1 MAMAQKPKCV
11 TSSASEAEKVIMMQA
26 CRAGTAEEIGT
37 PRGLPRSITTRRH
50 NRVWSCVVNYCCRQI
65 ASMAGPLVFL
75 GLVITPANLSAA
87 PDLMTCQN
95 FEKIKQIATLET
107 PRGPASGQ
115 LCLVD
120 GATFSIG
127 PTWVRLD
134 GLKAPSMGRFCSRDT
149 SKPNCKFAAISVDAL
164 ADLLVNGVACQ
175 AMKTETRGRW
185 LATCKLPDGRD
196 LGTEIVRLGFACAAT
211 AISSRYAEVET
222 QARTQMRGL
231 WAPQSGYDLAS
242 DCALKTKEGSG
253 P

>member
-1 MAMAQKPKCV
+1 MNFKYRPI
-11 TSSASEAEKVIMMQA
+11 TSM
-26 CRAGTAEEIGT
+26 
-37 PRGLPRSITTRRH
+37 
-50 NRVWSCVVNYCCRQI
+50 VV
-65 ASMAGPLVFL
+65 PLVFL
-75 GLVITPANLSAA
+75 VLVTTPANLSAA
-87 PDLMTCQN
+87 PDLMTCQTR
-95 FEKIKQIATLET
+95 EKIKQIATLET

-149 SKPNCKFAAISVDAL
+149 SKPNCKFAAMSVDAL
-164 ADLLVNGVACQ
+164 ADLLVNGVACT
-175 AMKTETRGRW
+175 AMKSESRGRW
-185 LATCKLPDGRD
+185 LSTCKLPDGRD

-211 AISSRYAEVET
+211 AISSRYVEFET
-222 QARTQMRGL
+222 QARMHRRGL

-242 DCALKTKEGSG
+242 DCALKNKEGSE

>member
-1 MAMAQKPKCV
+1 MIV
-11 TSSASEAEKVIMMQA
+11 TQA
-26 CRAGTAEEIGT
+26 CGAWTNEENGT
-37 PRGLPRSITTRRH
+37 PGGLAPSIKHRRH
-50 NRVWSCVVNYCCRQI
+50 NIVWSCVVNFEYRPVTST
-65 ASMAGPLVFL
+65 AVPLFFL

-87 PDLMTCQN
+87 PDLMTCQTR
-95 FEKIKQIATLET
+95 EKVKQIATLET

-134 GLKAPSMGRFCSRDT
+134 SLKAPSMGRFCSRDT
-149 SKPNCKFAAISVDAL
+149 SKPNCKFAAMSVDAL
-164 ADLLVNGVACQ
+164 ADLLVNGVACT
-175 AMKTETRGRW
+175 AMKSESRGRW
-185 LATCKLPDGRD
+185 LSTCKLPDGRD

-222 QARTQMRGL
+222 QARMHRRGL

-242 DCALKTKEGSG
+242 DCALKNKEGSE